1 MITTSQQ
8 NLTQHRS
15 LEPLKVSMVDDH
27 QLLTL
32 FNIKNYEI
40 TFNFWTD
47 TVIKV
52 IVAAYSHCWPLNSTM
67 RENIVMYLLF
77 IRY

>member
-1 MITTSQQ
+1 MIYDNNISQQ
-8 NLTQHRS
+8 NLTAYRS

-40 TFNFWTD
+40 TLNFWTD

-52 IVAAYSHCWPLNSTM
+52 IVAAYSH
-67 RENIVMYLLF
+67 
-77 IRY
+77 